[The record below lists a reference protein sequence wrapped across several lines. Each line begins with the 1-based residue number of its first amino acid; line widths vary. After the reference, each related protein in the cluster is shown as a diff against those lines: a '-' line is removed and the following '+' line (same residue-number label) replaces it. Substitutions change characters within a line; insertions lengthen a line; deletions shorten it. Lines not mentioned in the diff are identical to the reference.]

1 MKIYTEPYI
10 IADKILI
17 AFATKK
23 LYMSKADCFNFL
35 SPEVNDIT
43 KLNSSFKI
51 LCTDGYL
58 QRSIIPFNY
67 YLLTNKGMEFFKSG
81 GYKHLQILL

>member
-43 KLNSSFKI
+43 KLN
-51 LCTDGYL
+51 
-58 QRSIIPFNY
+58 
-67 YLLTNKGMEFFKSG
+67 
-81 GYKHLQILL
+81 